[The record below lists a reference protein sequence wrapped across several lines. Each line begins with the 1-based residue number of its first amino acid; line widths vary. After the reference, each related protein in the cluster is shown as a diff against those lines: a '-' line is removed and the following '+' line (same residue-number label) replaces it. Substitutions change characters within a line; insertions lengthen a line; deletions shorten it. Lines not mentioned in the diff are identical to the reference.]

1 MWRDILEIIALLLLS
16 PLIGIAVSIFS
27 LLFFVAFPIW
37 IAWEVFL
44 EKVLKREPGLNKML
58 TPRARSC
65 SIASSDWRPAIVHDR
80 TNPDIS
86 GA

>member
-1 MWRDILEIIALLLLS
+1 MNEMRSVLTILSLLLLS

-44 EKVLKREPGLNKML
+44 EKVLKREPGLHKML
-58 TPRARSC
+58 TP
-65 SIASSDWRPAIVHDR
+65 
-80 TNPDIS
+80 
-86 GA
+86 